1 MQQFPHLHVFII
13 AVLAGKVAHISG
25 NDTGLGLAVQTEN
38 RGVAAAGMDQAHQR
52 ADGGGFS
59 CTVGANEAEKLALIH
74 RETEVID
81 PPMGSIVLGQL
92 V

>member
-1 MQQFPHLHVFII
+1 MALFNLHHYM
-13 AVLAGKVAHISG
+13 G
-25 NDTGLGLAVQTEN
+25 TTEN

-74 RETEVID
+74 RETEVVD